1 MRGREAGL
9 DVAVI
14 IKVRIHTSGV
24 LINHSVNPTGELTL
38 LRVVVRVV
46 VRVVKAVRL
55 VVEVVVMMAVVW
67 RVMVRMVRLV
77 VGS

>member
-46 VRVVKAVRL
+46 KAVRL

-67 RVMVRMVRLV
+67 RVMVKMVRLV
-77 VGS
+77 VGG